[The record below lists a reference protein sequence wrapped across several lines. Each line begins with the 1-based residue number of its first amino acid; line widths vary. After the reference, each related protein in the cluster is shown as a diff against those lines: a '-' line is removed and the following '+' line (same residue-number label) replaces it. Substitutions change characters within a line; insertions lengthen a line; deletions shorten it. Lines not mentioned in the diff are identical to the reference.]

1 IPIRIELPALNQ
13 RSRNERLELIYSFF
27 LEEQRKMGSP
37 LSVSGPALSL
47 LTSQKLSGNIGEL
60 KNIVKVSAA
69 KAYAEQREQPETE
82 VSINNMQKEL
92 LAQPITK
99 NTAQQGI

>member
-1 IPIRIELPALNQ
+1 
-13 RSRNERLELIYSFF
+13 
-27 LEEQRKMGSP
+27 MGSP

-69 KAYAEQREQPETE
+69 KAYAEQREQPEIHVTIHHLQKNYLRSLLLKIQHSKE
-82 VSINNMQKEL
+82 SILRKTR
-92 LAQPITK
+92 P
-99 NTAQQGI
+99 